1 MHLFT
6 HPISADGMESPQA
19 VAVVAAG
26 VGAGKESMAS
36 TTTRSQT
43 KSLDFTMR
51 QFPCA
56 KMKLDQFFLEWLSI
70 PEYEKIIMTVL
81 ENVTK
86 GRPLKMGID
95 ESVRAGSTG
104 TGSVPP
110 SSPTTAA
117 LSPKKPTLTTQK
129 SQGLSSSQTLPAGPA
144 PKPVGSTEAIPQFYF
159 PTGRPVAEHI
169 EEANKQQLDT
179 LFNPYPTGMPA
190 KEFVKVVKD
199 VVDMPGFAAYP
210 LFSILKSGPDPGLVT
225 RQGFEDWWTSN
236 RVASKDSIMRLL
248 LVLDKQ
254 GRGCLTHA
262 DFEPLLRGVVDH
274 HPSLEFLADHP
285 EFQDRY
291 METVIYRIF
300 YSLNRSGSGRL
311 SRRELKRSDLLE
323 VLEQLDSETDINRVT
338 RYFSYEHFYVI
349 YCKFWEL
356 DTDHDFFLDREDLVR
371 YGCHSLTYQIVDRIF
386 DQAPYKFFSKV
397 PGKMSYQDFVWFL
410 LSEED
415 KTTERSLE
423 YWFKCI
429 DLDSDGVLGPHD
441 LRPFY
446 DEQLQ
451 RMENSAC
458 EPVLFEDVMCQLH
471 DLIQPKTEGWFT
483 LKDFLARRESSGVL
497 FNILFNLHKFL
508 AFEHRDPFL
517 IRAEQESN
525 QSEWDRFAQQEYD
538 ILAAEEEQEVSLRDG
553 ADALATSIGD
563 SF

>member
-1 MHLFT
+1 
-6 HPISADGMESPQA
+6 MESPEA
-19 VAVVAAG
+19 VTVAGNTG
-26 VGAGKESMAS
+26 VAEIGRDS
-36 TTTRSQT
+36 TTSSTARSQT
-43 KSLDFTMR
+43 MSREFTLR
-51 QFPCA
+51 QYPCA

-81 ENVTK
+81 DNATK
-86 GRPLKMGID
+86 GRPLKTGID
-95 ESVRAGSTG
+95 EPSRGGSG
-104 TGSVPP
+104 TSGSVPP
-110 SSPTTAA
+110 SSPTTTPPI
-117 LSPKKPTLTTQK
+117 SPKKTALASSK
-129 SQGLSSSQTLPAGPA
+129 SQGLSSSQTLSTSPA
-144 PKPVGSTEAIPQFYF
+144 PKAVDSTEKIPQFYF
-159 PTGRPVAEHI
+159 PAGRPVPENVEAEHL
-169 EEANKQQLDT
+169 QQLDA
-179 LFNPYPTGMPA
+179 LFQGYPAGLPA
-190 KEFVKVVKD
+190 KEFVKVVKE
-199 VVDMPGFAAYP
+199 VVDLPGFAAYP
-210 LFSILKSGPDPGLVT
+210 LFSKLKSDAAGGVIT
-225 RQGFEDWWTSN
+225 REAFDDWWKSKCIAP
-236 RVASKDSIMRLL
+236 RDRISRLFEILHKDSSTS
-248 LVLDKQ
+248 LV
-254 GRGCLTHA
+254 HA
-262 DFEPLLRGVVDH
+262 DFEPLLRAVVDH

-291 METVIYRIF
+291 METVIYRVF
-300 YSLNRSGSGRL
+300 YTLNRSGSGKL

-323 VLEQLDSETDINRVT
+323 VLDQLDSEPDINRVT

-356 DTDHDFFLDREDLVR
+356 DTDHDFLLDREDLVR

-386 DQAPYKFFSKV
+386 DQAPYRFFSKV
-397 PGKMSYQDFVWFL
+397 PGKMAYQDFVWFL

-415 KTTERSLE
+415 KTTEPSLE

-429 DLDSDGVLGPHD
+429 DMDCDGVLGPHD

-471 DLIQPKTEGWFT
+471 DLIQPQKEGWFT
-483 LKDFLARRESSGVL
+483 LKDLQCRRESAGVL

-553 ADALATSIGD
+553 ADVLAASIGD